1 MLEVRIPIN
10 ENFEFDKCC
19 NMYRKLQKYIC
30 DDSDFID
37 VITNTYFYAFYS
49 ENELIGCIYLYNK
62 DNKLFLNGF
71 ASRGHHELNMEAMKM
86 VEDWFSCDIYAE
98 TTNKLSSM
106 CLHRLGYK
114 KIDTNL
120 YVKEKK

>member
-10 ENFEFDKCC
+10 ENFEFD
-19 NMYRKLQKYIC
+19 
-30 DDSDFID
+30 
-37 VITNTYFYAFYS
+37 
-49 ENELIGCIYLYNK
+49 
-62 DNKLFLNGF
+62 GF
-71 ASRGHHELNMEAMKM
+71 ASRGHHELNLEAMKM
-86 VEDWFSCDIYAE
+86 IEDWFSCDIYAE